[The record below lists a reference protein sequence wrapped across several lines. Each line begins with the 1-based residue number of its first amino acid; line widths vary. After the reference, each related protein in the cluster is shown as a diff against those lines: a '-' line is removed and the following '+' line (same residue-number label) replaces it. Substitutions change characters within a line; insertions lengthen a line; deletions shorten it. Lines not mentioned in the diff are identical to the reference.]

1 METPYR
7 QPISPTQTRLGWIGT
22 GIMGAPMASRLISAG
37 YSLII
42 YTRTQSKALSLQSLG
57 ARIVNSPR
65 VVAQHSDVVFTM
77 VGNSKDVRSVV
88 LESNGIL
95 SGLNPGGVIVDMTSS
110 HPALARVIFSAAR
123 AKGCWSVDA
132 PVSGADAGAREGT
145 LAIFAGGDPDIV
157 SWLKPLFDIMGRVT
171 YMGEAGC
178 GQSCK
183 LANQI
188 TGSAVLVGL
197 SEGLVFAER
206 AGLDLKQF
214 LDAVR
219 GGAAG
224 SKLME
229 LFGEKM
235 IERDFRPGGFAE
247 YLVKDLGMALD
258 MLEEGTEDER
268 VTALPGAALT
278 KQLFA
283 GMVANGDAKLGLQ
296 GLITVIERINGKFT
310 GTKLPA
316 KIKKMVSQTD
326 SATRESVIV
335 VMDANRN
342 KGMVDVVDWALKH
355 VVRPKDTV
363 IVVGVL
369 ADIRKKNSSCFP
381 INMGINIYGI
391 LEKLEFSS
399 GHPEAKPRELGEEI
413 ERKREQCQANLQP
426 FYRRCKRNEVK
437 LEVKLAAGLCPNEIT
452 LKEAENSNTRWI
464 VLDSHLKEH
473 KLYIYWHVGCNVAVM
488 KGKDVATLML
498 SRASKP
504 DSSPASCETAD
515 DETCPDNQPLN
526 DQKNGDQNPVEEG
539 ESSIPPPPKGP
550 CWYPLQWRAGFPR
563 HFSLSEI
570 EVITNGFADT
580 IYGKEYYEG
589 VLQNT
594 HVIVKSFEDDER
606 FWSMLAIL
614 LRLRHRNVM
623 NIVGYCCTRTNR
635 LLIHDYPSLG
645 NIEMNL
651 QCVTSASNLSWTT
664 RWYTAIEIGCSLR
677 YLHEECPDGPIVHQ
691 SVCSTNIF
699 YAHGYSAM
707 LGNFITA
714 KSLKDVPCNGKS
726 TVK

>member
-296 GLITVIERINGKFT
+296 GLITVIERINGK
-310 GTKLPA
+310 
-316 KIKKMVSQTD
+316 
-326 SATRESVIV
+326 
-335 VMDANRN
+335 
-342 KGMVDVVDWALKH
+342 
-355 VVRPKDTV
+355 
-363 IVVGVL
+363 
-369 ADIRKKNSSCFP
+369 
-381 INMGINIYGI
+381 
-391 LEKLEFSS
+391 
-399 GHPEAKPRELGEEI
+399 
-413 ERKREQCQANLQP
+413 
-426 FYRRCKRNEVK
+426 
-437 LEVKLAAGLCPNEIT
+437 
-452 LKEAENSNTRWI
+452 
-464 VLDSHLKEH
+464 
-473 KLYIYWHVGCNVAVM
+473 
-488 KGKDVATLML
+488 
-498 SRASKP
+498 
-504 DSSPASCETAD
+504 
-515 DETCPDNQPLN
+515 
-526 DQKNGDQNPVEEG
+526 
-539 ESSIPPPPKGP
+539 
-550 CWYPLQWRAGFPR
+550 
-563 HFSLSEI
+563 
-570 EVITNGFADT
+570 
-580 IYGKEYYEG
+580 
-589 VLQNT
+589 
-594 HVIVKSFEDDER
+594 
-606 FWSMLAIL
+606 
-614 LRLRHRNVM
+614 
-623 NIVGYCCTRTNR
+623 
-635 LLIHDYPSLG
+635 
-645 NIEMNL
+645 
-651 QCVTSASNLSWTT
+651 
-664 RWYTAIEIGCSLR
+664 
-677 YLHEECPDGPIVHQ
+677 
-691 SVCSTNIF
+691 
-699 YAHGYSAM
+699 
-707 LGNFITA
+707 
-714 KSLKDVPCNGKS
+714 
-726 TVK
+726 